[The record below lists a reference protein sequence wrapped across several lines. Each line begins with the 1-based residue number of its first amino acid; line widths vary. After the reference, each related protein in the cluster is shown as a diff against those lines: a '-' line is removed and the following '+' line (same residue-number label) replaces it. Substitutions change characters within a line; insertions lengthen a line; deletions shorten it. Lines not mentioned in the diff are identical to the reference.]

1 MGGLRLGYRARI
13 LCNGTRDAVVQVQK
27 TVGVAVDRDELRGPN
42 APPQGGSFRFHL
54 DGERWEWSDPVARIH
69 GYQPGEVTPTTE
81 LLLSHKHPDDHAQV
95 AALFEKMIHAGEPFS
110 SKHRIIDTERRIHHV
125 IVVGDRMLDENNQV
139 IGTSG
144 YYIDV
149 TETLETDLR
158 EFNAAL
164 TEAVTELEQSR
175 AVIEQAKGALML
187 VFGISSERAFGILTW
202 RSQQTNT
209 KLRTLAG
216 RFIETLTAE
225 TTLPASTRAR
235 FDHLLLTAH
244 EDPDRH
250 APGEL
255 S

>member
-1 MGGLRLGYRARI
+1 M
-13 LCNGTRDAVVQVQK
+13 
-27 TVGVAVDRDELRGPN
+27 GVAVDSAEVRGSN
-42 APPQGGSFRFHL
+42 APPQGGSFRFYL
-54 DGERWEWSDPVARIH
+54 DGQRWQWSDPVARMH

-110 SKHRIIDTERRIHHV
+110 SKHRIVDTDRRIHHV
-125 IVVGDRMLDENNQV
+125 IVVGDRMLDEEGQV

-158 EFNAAL
+158 DFNSAL
-164 TEAVTELEQSR
+164 TGAVAELERSR

-187 VFGISSERAFGILTW
+187 VYGISSERAFGILIW
-202 RSQQTNT
+202 RSQHTNT
-209 KLRTLAG
+209 KLRILAE
-216 RFIETLTAE
+216 RFVESLTAE
-225 TTLPASTRAR
+225 AMLPESFRAR

-244 EDPDRH
+244 KDPTDD
-250 APGEL
+250 
-255 S
+255 